1 MRLKGEQG
9 LGIVDTLIVVV
20 LISVFM
26 GVLIPKYQR
35 MAQEAREVAMQI
47 SIGNI
52 RKAIQVYVLT
62 KQKIPGDLRDLIRE
76 QYVVPMK
83 EGTIF
88 TDQYLKTAA
97 MDEAGYP
104 VDPFGNRYGYEPSN
118 GRVYSTTKGFEKL

>member
-9 LGIVDTLIVVV
+9 LGIIDTLIVVV

-62 KQKIPGDLRDLIRE
+62 KQKIPADIRDLIRE
-76 QYVVPMK
+76 QYVVPMNK
-83 EGTIF
+83 GTIF
-88 TDQYLKTAA
+88 TDQYLKTATL
-97 MDEAGYP
+97 DEAGYP
-104 VDPFGNRYGYEPSN
+104 IDPFGNRYGYDPKI
-118 GRVYSTTKGFEKL
+118 GRLYSTTKGYEKW

>member
-35 MAQEAREVAMQI
+35 TAQAAREVALQI

-88 TDQYLKTAA
+88 TDQYLKTATL
-97 MDEAGYP
+97 DEAGYP
-104 VDPFGNRYGYEPSN
+104 IDPFGNRYGYEPSN
-118 GRVYSTTKGFEKL
+118 GRVYSTTKGYEKL

>member
-9 LGIVDTLIVVV
+9 LGIIDTLIVVV
-20 LISVFM
+20 LISIFM

-35 MAQEAREVAMQI
+35 MAQEAREVALQI
-47 SIGNI
+47 SLGNI

-62 KQKIPGDLRDLIRE
+62 KQKMPTDLRDLIRE
-76 QYVVPMK
+76 KYVFPIK

-97 MDEAGYP
+97 LDDAGYP
-104 VDPFGNRYGYEPSN
+104 VDPFGNRYGYDPKI
-118 GRVYSTTKGFEKL
+118 GRLYSTTKGYEKW

>member
-9 LGIVDTLIVVV
+9 LGIIDTLIVVV
-20 LISVFM
+20 LISIFM

-35 MAQEAREVAMQI
+35 TAQEAREVALQI

-52 RKAIQVYVLT
+52 RKAVQVYVLT

-76 QYVVPMK
+76 KYVFPIK

-97 MDEAGYP
+97 LDETGYP
-104 VDPFGNRYGYEPSN
+104 VDPFGNRYGYDPKT
-118 GRVYSTTKGFEKL
+118 GRLYSTTKGYEKW